1 MRHFLNVIGG
11 IAGLAAI
18 LFFLAYVFANGT
30 DLQLIG
36 VGVFGT
42 MLACAAGLA
51 GVMER
56 LEELRDKKKGA

>member
-11 IAGLAAI
+11 IAGLAAV
-18 LFFLAYVFANGT
+18 LALLSVLLGRGT
-30 DLQLIG
+30 DLQLIA

-42 MLACAAGLA
+42 MLACCVGLA

-56 LEELRDKKKGA
+56 LEALRKVK